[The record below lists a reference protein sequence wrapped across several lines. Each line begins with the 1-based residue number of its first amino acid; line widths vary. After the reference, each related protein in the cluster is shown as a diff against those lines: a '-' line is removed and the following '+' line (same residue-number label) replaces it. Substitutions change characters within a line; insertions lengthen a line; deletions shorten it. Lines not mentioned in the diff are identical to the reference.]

1 MPVRRY
7 SVMLI
12 LTLSVALPWMAADP
26 VRASETQMAETA
38 ERKAEILE
46 QQASAEPNETPP
58 APRQALTPSGVQAV
72 DPQGDAPL
80 DDPITCLSRTIYWE
94 ARGVGASEME
104 AVAKF
109 VKRHCAGRVM
119 RRDCPALVDKIA
131 RAMVEGAEAET
142 QGPERLPELFGQGAR
157 PGRCSTWA
165 SRRCRYSA
173 RCPGRPHTR
182 TPGEAIGSG
191 SAPAWCPGG
200 RPWRAL
206 LAPGPREREAK
217 IA

>member
-46 QQASAEPNETPP
+46 QQASAEPSETPS
-58 APRQALTPSGVQAV
+58 APRQALTPSGAQAV

-94 ARGVGASEME
+94 ARGVSASEME
-104 AVAKF
+104 AVANVVMNRLGDADF
-109 VKRHCAGRVM
+109 PNTVCEVVRQGSEQGNCQFSWWCDGRS
-119 RRDCPALVDKIA
+119 DSAFEEQAYAESKEIA
-131 RAMVEGAEAET
+131 RRALNGSLADATKGALFFHNKSVTPSWASQFTKTAET
-142 QGPERLPELFGQGAR
+142 DAFDFYQPDDG
-157 PGRCSTWA
+157 
-165 SRRCRYSA
+165 
-173 RCPGRPHTR
+173 
-182 TPGEAIGSG
+182 
-191 SAPAWCPGG
+191 
-200 RPWRAL
+200 
-206 LAPGPREREAK
+206 
-217 IA
+217 